1 MLRFRVKLRDAVEQ
15 RRTGRVILTENK
27 KIAPIAL
34 DELESAE
41 REIIRHV
48 QNESFEEE
56 VATLKR
62 LGPSVLIGEGVT
74 KRHIKKSSKIIKLD
88 PRLLDGVLCIG
99 GGLGNGPFQ
108 QESKHPMLLPKSHH
122 IVTLII
128 RHYHQVSGHSGVEHV
143 LSLIRERFWIIG
155 ARAVVRMS
163 LRACVDCKKRQ
174 ARVGEQKMANL
185 PKDRITPNRPPFTY
199 VGVDCFGPF
208 LIRRGRSEVK
218 RYGVLYTCLVVRAI
232 HIEVIHSLDTDSFIN
247 SLRRFMARRGSPERI
262 RSDNGSNFVSGE
274 AELRRAISS
283 WNQGK
288 IANFLLQRNVE
299 WLFNP
304 PAGSHH
310 GGAWEHCIRTVRKV
324 LNALVREQLL
334 DDEGLSTLMCEVES
348 IVNSRPLTKVSDDSR
363 DLDPLTPNHLL
374 LLRAGPS
381 LPPGI
386 FVHEDLYSRH
396 RWRQVQYL
404 SDVFWRRWTKEYLPG
419 LQERQRWT
427 KPQRNFQVGDIV
439 LIADEKTPR
448 GLWPFG
454 HIVDVK
460 TNKNDGFVRSVML
473 KTRSTILE
481 RPIDK
486 IVLLEAAM
494 TQEDKLPEPDIP

>member
-1 MLRFRVKLRDAVEQ
+1 MVHSDPEVKKATEVFLTSIEVRERSMNRIFVYFSSWYRLKKFFAWMLRFRVKLRDAVEQ

-27 KIAPIAL
+27 KIDPIAL

-62 LGPSVLIGEGVT
+62 SGPSVPIGEGVT

-88 PRLLDGVLCIG
+88 PRLLDGVLCVG
-99 GGLGNGPFQ
+99 GRLGNGPFR
-108 QESKHPMLLPKSHH
+108 QESKHPMILPKSHH
-122 IVTLII
+122 VVTLII

-155 ARAVVRMS
+155 ARAVVRKS

-174 ARVGEQKMANL
+174 ARVGEQKMANR

-218 RYGVLYTCLVVRAI
+218 RYGVLYTCLVVRVI
-232 HIEVIHSLDTDSFIN
+232 HIEVVHSLDTDSFIN

-288 IANFLLQRNVE
+288 IANFFLQRNVE

-310 GGAWEHCIRTVRKV
+310 GGAWERCIRTVRKV

-374 LLRAGPS
+374 GSLFARIFTPDADGARFNTCLMCFGADGRKNIFPVCRRGKGGPS
-381 LPPGI
+381 HNEISKL
-386 FVHEDLYSRH
+386 ET
-396 RWRQVQYL
+396 L
-404 SDVFWRRWTKEYLPG
+404 SLLLMRR
-419 LQERQRWT
+419 LQE
-427 KPQRNFQVGDIV
+427 GY
-439 LIADEKTPR
+439 
-448 GLWPFG
+448 G
-454 HIVDVK
+454 HLDAL
-460 TNKNDGFVRSVML
+460 SM
-473 KTRSTILE
+473 
-481 RPIDK
+481 
-486 IVLLEAAM
+486 
-494 TQEDKLPEPDIP
+494 